1 MATKVFFNNRQIKL
15 PGAYSTVV
23 SGEKNPPR
31 ALDYGKVLVIDTGN
45 LGATWGGG
53 AGIDGELSAG
63 QDAVYKFDNLADY
76 QDMLKGGLLW
86 KCAEGLFFPDKRNAA
101 AIGAS
106 EVYHVKVA
114 TTEAAEMT
122 FTATGGTGNGGSFI
136 FKTKDEG
143 VGANGVLTGGATGH
157 LDKGYAYTIESGVVD
172 TAKWILKVWQG
183 TWKGNHTDGIS
194 YDGIKKEDARAKL
207 IAQSPEFNNIQTL
220 IDWANTSSAFGNRF
234 VLNATSAVVG
244 TGVVLVADVTAVAG
258 YNVASGGTETYSTA
272 NLQKVFD
279 AVAEMDFSFILTDQY
294 GTADYNSTENESVF
308 AFMNSSQNKYERF
321 LFIGGGQDKDEFTDS
336 LAMPANYDSPYVHI
350 VHGQLGEASQL
361 VSEGYRYWPSVVH
374 TFKIAGRTAGKEP
387 QVPITNKSIG
397 VDKLKHALTKIEKER
412 ALDNG
417 LLVTVYNDAIN
428 RFVVLQGVNTMQ
440 DNSIL
445 FNTSGKSHSIAFMRV
460 IAQVNKE
467 LVINSEIDLLGD
479 ENGVNRNTLSPGFI
493 REWTNTYLQ
502 SRIAIPEVD
511 NLLLTARN
519 VVVSQAEDTYEVT
532 YEMVVNNEITKIF
545 FTGFLFRN

>member
-31 ALDYGKVLVIDTGN
+31 TLDFGKVLVIDTGS

-53 AGIDGELSAG
+53 AGIDGELSEG

-76 QDMLKGGLLW
+76 QNFLKGGLLW

-101 AIGAS
+101 AIGVS
-106 EVYHVKVA
+106 EVYHVKASTTAAA
-114 TTEAAEMT
+114 TMT
-122 FTATGGTGNGGSFI
+122 FTATGGGAAGGVFA

-143 VGANGVLTGGATGH
+143 VNANGVLTGGATGH
-157 LDKGYAYTIESGVVD
+157 LDKGYAYTIETGTVD

-183 TWKGNHTDGIS
+183 TWKGDFTDGIS
-194 YDGIKKEDARAKL
+194 YDGIKKENAKPIL
-207 IAQSPEFNNIQTL
+207 IAQSPEFNNMQTL
-220 IDWANTSSAFGNRF
+220 VDWANTSASFGNRF
-234 VLNATSAVVG
+234 SLTTGTVTGLGTVNSA
-244 TGVVLVADVTAVAG
+244 DITAVAG
-258 YNVASGGTETYSTA
+258 YNVAAGGTETYSTT

-279 AVAEMDFSFILTDQY
+279 AVSEMDFSFVVTDKY
-294 GTADYNSTENESVF
+294 GTTDFDSTENESVF
-308 AFMNSSQNKYERF
+308 AFMNGAQNKYERF
-321 LFIGGGQDKDEFTDS
+321 FFIGGGQDKDEFAAS
-336 LAMPANYDSPYVHI
+336 LAMPSNYDSPYVHI

-361 VSEGYRYWPSVVH
+361 VSEGIRWWPSIFHAYKVL
-374 TFKIAGRTAGKEP
+374 GRTAGKQP
-387 QVPITNKSIG
+387 QVPITNKTIG
-397 VDKLKHALTKIEKER
+397 VDKLKHPLTKIEKER

-417 LLVTVYNDAIN
+417 LLVTVYNDFIN

-440 DNSIL
+440 DNEIL
-445 FNTSGKSHSIAFMRV
+445 FNSAGQSHSIAFMRV

-467 LVINSEIDLLGD
+467 LVVNSEIDLLSS

-519 VVVSQAEDTYEVT
+519 VTVTQVEDYHQVT